1 MVLSAA
7 DDSDCHDMTSHP
19 MQRFE
24 NFSLYIISK
33 KLRNKLNL
41 NNPARSSVIYR
52 VKETKRG

>member
-24 NFSLYIISK
+24 NFSLGLYIISK
-33 KLRNKLNL
+33 KLRNKLNFKK
-41 NNPARSSVIYR
+41 PSQI
-52 VKETKRG
+52 